1 MLELKWISAIDT
13 SYSNKEKRKRLLW
26 CSCWFFRLRD
36 SCSASL
42 KALNFF
48 LVSDLKSCE
57 RFKSHNKFMQSSDIK
72 LSKIQNIG
80 HSYPQPTERH
90 FSLVMKR
97 RTNLTFTK
105 IHSKLAWLNE
115 KQCSM
120 KKIKMWTV
128 WLSICLLNRKNCFF
142 IIFIEWQ
149 FKKKLWL
156 LFSPSWDV
164 SFIQNVFI

>member
-1 MLELKWISAIDT
+1 
-13 SYSNKEKRKRLLW
+13 
-26 CSCWFFRLRD
+26 
-36 SCSASL
+36 
-42 KALNFF
+42 
-48 LVSDLKSCE
+48 
-57 RFKSHNKFMQSSDIK
+57 MQSSDIK

-115 KQCSM
+115 KKCSM
-120 KKIKMWTV
+120 KKKMIKCEQFGYI
-128 WLSICLLNRKNCFF
+128 SICLLNRKNCFH

-149 FKKKLWL
+149 LKKNYGFYSVHLEMFR
-156 LFSPSWDV
+156 LFRMFLSSVP
-164 SFIQNVFI
+164 I